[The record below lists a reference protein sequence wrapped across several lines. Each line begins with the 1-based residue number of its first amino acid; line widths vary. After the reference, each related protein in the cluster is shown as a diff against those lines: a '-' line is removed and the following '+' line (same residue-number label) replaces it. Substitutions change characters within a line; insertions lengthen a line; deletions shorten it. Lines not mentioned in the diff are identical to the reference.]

1 MKTKTLTLSSLLVV
15 AVLLSACSGP
25 IASLTDQAQQVVDQA
40 QQVVDQAQSQVA
52 VELGNQLETNTAKA
66 APAIQSDSGLLAAYE
81 NALTSVYDNVNPSV
95 VFISVLKDA
104 SSMLEGTFP
113 GLPEGLPNIP
123 GFPDLNPGT
132 PDDSNPD
139 EENPDGQLPEQSP
152 FAGGLGSG
160 FVWDSKGHIVT
171 NNHVVEGAT
180 KIEVTFADGTSL
192 PATLV
197 GADPYS
203 DLAVI
208 QVEGAGDLLKPVTM
222 GDSDLVRVGE
232 LAIAIGNPYGL
243 SNTMTVGII
252 SALGRSI
259 PAGEMS
265 MFTGNPRF
273 TIPEIIQTD
282 APINPGNSGGVLLN
296 DQGEVIGVTTAIESS
311 SGSNAGIGFVVP
323 SNTVNQV
330 VPTLIEDG
338 GFKHP
343 YLGISG
349 STLGREIAEA
359 MNLNA
364 NTKGALVGEVV
375 EGGPAAE
382 AGLLGNTDETSIDG
396 QAIPV
401 GGDVIIAINGDEIKS
416 MDELIA
422 YLLGNTRVGETVTLT
437 ILRDGNPMEV
447 GVTLGERPQQ

>member
-52 VELGNQLETNTAKA
+52 VELGNQLETNSAKA
-66 APAIQSDSGLLAAYE
+66 APAVQSDSGLLAAYE
-81 NALTSVYDNVNPSV
+81 NALTSVYENVNPSV

-113 GLPEGLPNIP
+113 GLPEDLPNIP

-139 EENPDGQLPEQSP
+139 EQLPEQSP

-160 FVWDSKGHIVT
+160 FVWDSEGHIVT
-171 NNHVVEGAT
+171 NNHVVEGAS

-208 QVEGAGDLLKPVTM
+208 QVEGAGDLLKPVAM
-222 GDSDLVRVGE
+222 GDSDLVKVGE

-243 SNTMTVGII
+243 ANTMTVGII

-265 MFTGNPRF
+265 QFTGNPRF

-323 SNTVNQV
+323 SNTVKKV

-349 STLGREIAEA
+349 STLVREIAEA
-359 MNLNA
+359 MNLDA

-375 EGGPAAE
+375 ENGPAAE
-382 AGLLGNTDETSIDG
+382 AGLIGSSDEATIEG
-396 QAIPV
+396 QSIPV

-416 MDELIA
+416 MDDLIA
-422 YLLGNTRVGETVTLT
+422 YLLGKTRVGETVTLT
-437 ILRDGNPMEV
+437 ILRDGNQMEV
-447 GVTLGERPQQ
+447 EATLGERPQQ

>member
-52 VELGNQLETNTAKA
+52 AELGDQLETNSAQA
-66 APAIQSDSGLLAAYE
+66 APAVQSDTGLLAAYE
-81 NALTSVYDNVNPSV
+81 NALTSVYENVNPSV

-113 GLPEGLPNIP
+113 GLPEDLPNIP

-132 PDDSNPD
+132 PD
-139 EENPDGQLPEQSP
+139 EENPDEQLPDQNP

-160 FVWDSKGHIVT
+160 FVWDSEGHIVT

-208 QVEGAGDLLKPVTM
+208 QVEGAGDLLMPVTM
-222 GDSDLVRVGE
+222 GDSDLVKVGE

-323 SNTVNQV
+323 SNTVQKV
-330 VPTLIEDG
+330 VPTLINDG

-359 MNLNA
+359 MNLDA

-375 EGGPAAE
+375 EDGPAAE
-382 AGLLGNTDETSIDG
+382 AGLIGSNDETTING
-396 QAIPV
+396 QSIPV
-401 GGDVIIAINGDEIKS
+401 GGDVIIAINGDKIKS
-416 MDELIA
+416 MDDLIA
-422 YLLGNTRVGETVTLT
+422 YLLGKTSVGETVTLT
-437 ILRDGNPMEV
+437 ILRDGSQIEV
-447 GVTLGERPQQ
+447 EVTLGERPQQ

>member
-1 MKTKTLTLSSLLVV
+1 
-15 AVLLSACSGP
+15 
-25 IASLTDQAQQVVDQA
+25 
-40 QQVVDQAQSQVA
+40 
-52 VELGNQLETNTAKA
+52 
-66 APAIQSDSGLLAAYE
+66 
-81 NALTSVYDNVNPSV
+81 
-95 VFISVLKDA
+95 
-104 SSMLEGTFP
+104 MLEGTFP

-160 FVWDSKGHIVT
+160 FVWDSEGHIVT

-222 GDSDLVRVGE
+222 GDSDLVKVGE

-243 SNTMTVGII
+243 ANTMTVGII

-323 SNTVNQV
+323 SNTVKQV

-349 STLGREIAEA
+349 STLVREIAEA
-359 MNLNA
+359 MNLDA

-382 AGLLGNTDETSIDG
+382 AGLIGSTDETTIDG
-396 QAIPV
+396 QSVPV
-401 GGDVIIAINGDEIKS
+401 GGDVIIAINGNEIKS
-416 MDELIA
+416 MDDLIA
-422 YLLGNTRVGETVTLT
+422 YLLGKTRVGETVTLT